1 MGKGTSSFPSCILT
15 VVWFSCCCVFFFFFF
30 DCLFWFH
37 RCQRRPNEAAK
48 PKTDRCLPLP
58 FSWHHGGLP
67 QSGSDHP
74 GASVENSK
82 PGFFPPRGTCTGR
95 SGCWPLPM
103 AGALS
108 SSLSSK
114 ATSSRTPS
122 LATMLKGVALP
133 HPGEPPSHTGPSVHG
148 CWPTSPPLLFA
159 DGLSACCDR
168 SPPTGWQ
175 PAARWGWDLVRG
187 LGDPL
192 AQHAA
197 QRVGG
202 KQAGPK
208 WVEEGGLEKCLDPGT
223 SVSTPG
229 PR

>member
-1 MGKGTSSFPSCILT
+1 MKPPNPKPSDAFPSLSPGTREAFPNLALT
-15 VVWFSCCCVFFFFFF
+15 I
-30 DCLFWFH
+30 
-37 RCQRRPNEAAK
+37 R
-48 PKTDRCLPLP
+48 
-58 FSWHHGGLP
+58 
-67 QSGSDHP
+67 
-74 GASVENSK
+74 
-82 PGFFPPRGTCTGR
+82 GFCGELQAWLLPPRGTCTGR

-122 LATMLKGVALP
+122 LATMLKGWP
-133 HPGEPPSHTGPSVHG
+133 PSPGEPPSHTGPSVHG

>member
-1 MGKGTSSFPSCILT
+1 M
-15 VVWFSCCCVFFFFFF
+15 
-30 DCLFWFH
+30 
-37 RCQRRPNEAAK
+37 
-48 PKTDRCLPLP
+48 
-58 FSWHHGGLP
+58 
-67 QSGSDHP
+67 
-74 GASVENSK
+74 
-82 PGFFPPRGTCTGR
+82 
-95 SGCWPLPM
+95 
-103 AGALS
+103 
-108 SSLSSK
+108 
-114 ATSSRTPS
+114 
-122 LATMLKGVALP
+122 
-133 HPGEPPSHTGPSVHG
+133 HG

-229 PR
+229 PRCEHQGTLCSRWTQHNQAHLNRPSPSADQKGEQGSPGCGPLCLLRGSQSFPHPHHSLNPPSSHSSDI